1 MRREPRGI
9 GTSTVE
15 VTKFTVHGG
24 WLPVGERELF
34 MPYDDLVSA
43 GSSSSQK
50 QAWTAS
56 SARPTLR
63 IARARLSSEGSLRRL
78 QSSRRD
84 PAPHSSGHRAVPR
97 HTPA

>member
-15 VTKFTVHGG
+15 VTKLTAHGG

-34 MPYDDLVSA
+34 MSYDDLVSA

-50 QAWTAS
+50 QARMAS
-56 SARPTLR
+56 SARPSLQN
-63 IARARLSSEGSLRRL
+63 ARAR
-78 QSSRRD
+78 
-84 PAPHSSGHRAVPR
+84 V
-97 HTPA
+97 